1 MGVDATRIRIAT
13 RRSRLARWQTDHV
26 AARLKAAH
34 PDLAVEIVEV
44 VTRGDE
50 VRDRALSAIGE
61 RGLFTR
67 ELERVLLA
75 GQADIAVHSLK
86 DMETTLPTGLA
97 LVAVPERVD
106 PSDAL
111 VSRHGGGLAALP
123 AGALVG
129 TSSIRRRAQLLALRP
144 DLRFD
149 DLRGNVPTRLEK
161 LASGE
166 GGLDAIVLA
175 RAGLERLG
183 FLERV
188 TAVIST
194 EAIVP
199 AVGQGALGIEGPA
212 ADARVRAVVAPLEH
226 RETRIAVT
234 AERAFL
240 RRLHGGCQVPAGALA
255 RVERDELTLSGV
267 VAALDGR
274 SLFRD
279 RVAGPAS
286 DPAGLGTA
294 LAETLLARGADR
306 ILAQVEAA
314 FRTGASDTP
323 ETL

>member
-1 MGVDATRIRIAT
+1 MGADATRIRIAT
-13 RRSRLARWQTDHV
+13 RRSRLARWQTDHI
-26 AARLKAAH
+26 AARLRAAH
-34 PDLAVEIVEV
+34 PGLEVEIIEV
-44 VTRGDE
+44 VTKGDQ

-75 GQADIAVHSLK
+75 GRADIAVHSLK
-86 DMETTLPTGLA
+86 DMETTLPAGLE
-97 LVAVPERVD
+97 LLAVPVRVD

-111 VSRHGGGLAALP
+111 VSRHGVRLAALP

-129 TSSIRRRAQLLALRP
+129 TSSIRRRAQLLAVRS

-161 LASGE
+161 LAAGE

-188 TAVIST
+188 TEVIST
-194 EAIVP
+194 EVIVP
-199 AVGQGALGIEGPA
+199 AVGQGALGIEGPV
-212 ADARVRAVVAPLEH
+212 ADERVRALVTPLEH
-226 RETRIAVT
+226 APTRLAVT

-255 RVERDELTLSGV
+255 RVDGETI
-267 VAALDGR
+267 ALDGVVCALDGG
-274 SLFRD
+274 SLLRGQ
-279 RVAGPAS
+279 VSGGAA
-286 DPAGLGTA
+286 DPEGLGTG
-294 LAETLLARGADR
+294 LAATLLGRGADR
-306 ILAQVEAA
+306 ILAAVEAA
-314 FRTGASDTP
+314 FRTGTP
-323 ETL
+323 

>member
-1 MGVDATRIRIAT
+1 MAADSARIRIAT

-26 AARLKAAH
+26 AARLRAAH
-34 PDLAVEIVEV
+34 PGLAVEIVEV
-44 VTRGDE
+44 VTKGDE

-75 GQADIAVHSLK
+75 GEADIAVHSLK
-86 DMETTLPTGLA
+86 DMETTLPAGLE
-97 LVAVPERVD
+97 LLAVPARVD

-111 VSRHGGGLAALP
+111 VSRRGIPLAALP

-161 LASGE
+161 LAAGE

-183 FLERV
+183 FLDRV
-188 TAVIST
+188 TEVISA
-194 EAIVP
+194 EVIVP

-212 ADARVRAVVAPLEH
+212 ADERVRALVAPLEH
-226 RETRIAVT
+226 PATRIAVT

-255 RVERDELTLSGV
+255 RVEGHAIALSGV
-267 VAALDGR
+267 VAALDGK

-279 RVAGPAS
+279 RVVGPPA
-286 DPAGLGTA
+286 DPEGLGAGL
-294 LAETLLARGADR
+294 AEALLARGADR
-306 ILAQVEAA
+306 VLAQVEAA
-314 FRTGASDTP
+314 FRTGTP
-323 ETL
+323 

>member
-1 MGVDATRIRIAT
+1 MSADAARIRIAT

-26 AARLKAAH
+26 AARLRAAH
-34 PDLAVEIVEV
+34 PGLAVEIVEV
-44 VTRGDE
+44 ATKGDQ

-75 GQADIAVHSLK
+75 GEADIAVHSLK
-86 DMETTLPTGLA
+86 DMETTLPAGLE
-97 LVAVPERVD
+97 LLAVPVRVD

-111 VSRHGGGLAALP
+111 VSRHGVRLAALP

-129 TSSIRRRAQLLALRP
+129 TSSIRRRAQLLAVRS

-161 LASGE
+161 LAAGE

-188 TAVIST
+188 TEVIST
-194 EAIVP
+194 EVIVP

-212 ADARVRAVVAPLEH
+212 GDERVRALVAPLEH
-226 RETRIAVT
+226 PETRIAVT

-255 RVERDELTLSGV
+255 RVERDAIVLSGA
-267 VAALDGR
+267 VAALDGK

-279 RVAGPAS
+279 RVVGPATN
-286 DPAGLGTA
+286 PEGLGVS
-294 LAETLLARGADR
+294 LAETLLARGADL

-314 FRTGASDTP
+314 FRTGTP
-323 ETL
+323 

>member
-1 MGVDATRIRIAT
+1 MSAQVARIRIAT

-26 AARLKAAH
+26 AARLRAAH
-34 PDLAVEIVEV
+34 PGLAVEIVEV
-44 VTRGDE
+44 VTKGDE

-75 GQADIAVHSLK
+75 GRADIAVHSLK
-86 DMETTLPTGLA
+86 DMETTLPAGLE
-97 LVAVPERVD
+97 LLAVPARVD

-111 VSRHGGGLAALP
+111 VSRSGAGLAALP
-123 AGALVG
+123 AAALVG
-129 TSSIRRRAQLLALRP
+129 TSSIRRRAQLLAVRP
-144 DLRFD
+144 GLRFD

-161 LASGE
+161 LAAGE

-183 FLERV
+183 FLDRV
-188 TAVIST
+188 TEVISA
-194 EAIVP
+194 EVIVP

-212 ADARVRAVVAPLEH
+212 AGERVRALVAPLEH
-226 RETRIAVT
+226 PATRIAVT

-255 RVERDELTLSGV
+255 RVEGNEIVLSGV

-279 RVAGPAS
+279 RVVGPPA
-286 DPAGLGTA
+286 DPEGLGTG

-314 FRTGASDTP
+314 FRTGTP
-323 ETL
+323 